1 MNPLPVSLP
10 FTDRAAAGRRLAERV
25 RSHAA
30 ENPVV
35 LALPRGGVPVGAELA
50 RSLGLPLDVVVVRK
64 IGVPGHTELGVGA
77 IAEDGHVCFDDA
89 ALAKLRLTREHLAHT
104 VEIERAELDRRLDA
118 YRRGRPAADL
128 RGRDV
133 IVVDD
138 GVATGGTA
146 RAALRM
152 VHRRNP
158 ARVLLAVPVAAQSAI
173 DALRGEAD
181 RIVALA
187 VPENFRA
194 VGEWYSDFGQLS
206 DHQVMALMDE
216 HHGAGR
222 HV

>member
-1 MNPLPVSLP
+1 MSLP
-10 FTDRAAAGRRLAERV
+10 FTDRASAGRRLAERV
-25 RSHAA
+25 RAYAA
-30 ENPVV
+30 DNPVV

-50 RSLGLPLDVVVVRK
+50 RSLGVPLDVVVVRK
-64 IGVPGHTELGVGA
+64 IGVPGHPELGVGA

-104 VEIERAELDRRLDA
+104 VETERAELDRRLDA
-118 YRRGRPAADL
+118 YRRGHPAADL
-128 RGRDV
+128 RRRDV

-216 HHGAGR
+216 HHGVGR